1 MAEANN
7 ESTVFE
13 IAYGTEGTVDR
24 DVDLFET
31 FYAGYFKEKAL
42 ARLVARA
49 RSRNRILFLAL
60 CIGGVLLAIP
70 MAINASSIFAVI
82 LLAMGIALF
91 GIGLYFAYRMVT
103 AERYCKEHFGRLLD
117 NEFAATRSVTKR
129 VFDVRFTEQSVTVQ
143 FGSQTSIKQTRSKR
157 YEDIAGVYVTDEL
170 VFIEG
175 LTWLARFQLDER
187 TFETMAA
194 LLQERCRERF
204 HDWTERG

>member
-7 ESTVFE
+7 ESIVLE

-42 ARLVARA
+42 ARLVGRA
-49 RSRNRILFLAL
+49 RSRNRALFLAL
-60 CIGGVLLAIP
+60 CISGMLLGLP

-91 GIGLYFAYRMVT
+91 GAGLYFAYRT
-103 AERYCKEHFGRLLD
+103 ATARRFCEEHFERLLGD
-117 NEFAATRSVTKR
+117 EFAATRSVTKR

-143 FGSQTSIKQTRSKR
+143 FGSQTSIKQTRIKH

-175 LTWLARFQLDER
+175 LTWLARFQLDEH

-194 LLQERCRERF
+194 LLREQCKERF